1 MKRNDS
7 RAIARLKR
15 MYREFK
21 DNLFVKDG
29 KKWRPCESITE
40 FLELKWVKKLK
51 NTGSIERHHWTNQ
64 MLSKRIEKKDIPKRN
79 RFKKEQKN
87 TILDMTR
94 LVVTVNFLRHLN
106 VKTQYTKT
114 TIFAKT
120 LEIKQLFE
128 NFRDWHLVM

>member
-21 DNLFVKDG
+21 DNLFVRDG

-51 NTGSIERHHWTNQ
+51 NTGSIERHPLDKLDAKQKNRKERY
-64 MLSKRIEKKDIPKRN
+64 SEKKQIQEGIEEYNTRYNEYTCSNCEHNVEGYCID
-79 RFKKEQKN
+79 KKEWVYDQ
-87 TILDMTR
+87 
-94 LVVTVNFLRHLN
+94 
-106 VKTQYTKT
+106 
-114 TIFAKT
+114 
-120 LEIKQLFE
+120 EICKD
-128 NFRDWHLVM
+128 FRD

>member
-51 NTGSIERHHWTNQ
+51 NTGSIERHPLDKLDAKQKNRKERY
-64 MLSKRIEKKDIPKRN
+64 SEKKQIQEGIEEYNTRYDETCSDCEFFETP
-79 RFKKEQKN
+79 QCKN
-87 TILDMTR
+87 TVYKDNNICED
-94 LVVTVNFLRHLN
+94 
-106 VKTQYTKT
+106 
-114 TIFAKT
+114 
-120 LEIKQLFE
+120 
-128 NFRDWHLVM
+128 FRD

>member
-51 NTGSIERHHWTNQ
+51 NTGSIERHPLDKLDAKQKNRKERY
-64 MLSKRIEKKDIPKRN
+64 SEKKQIQ
-79 RFKKEQKN
+79 EGIEEY
-87 TILDMTR
+87 TDMSKYDCSSCMFR
-94 LVVTVNFLRHLN
+94 L
-106 VKTQYTKT
+106 
-114 TIFAKT
+114 
-120 LEIKQLFE
+120 
-128 NFRDWHLVM
+128 

>member
-51 NTGSIERHHWTNQ
+51 NTGSIERHPLDKLDAKQKNRRERY
-64 MLSKRIEKKDIPKRN
+64 SEKKQIQEGVEEYTNMGKYDCSSCIHENKGYC
-79 RFKKEQKN
+79 EKN
-87 TILDMTR
+87 LPMKGEDCPE
-94 LVVTVNFLRHLN
+94 
-106 VKTQYTKT
+106 YW
-114 TIFAKT
+114 
-120 LEIKQLFE
+120 
-128 NFRDWHLVM
+128 D

>member
-51 NTGSIERHHWTNQ
+51 NTGSIERHP
-64 MLSKRIEKKDIPKRN
+64 LDKLDAKRKNRKERYSEKKQIQEGIEEYNTRYDEYTCSNCEHNVEGYCIN
-79 RFKKEQKN
+79 KKEWVQ
-87 TILDMTR
+87 
-94 LVVTVNFLRHLN
+94 
-106 VKTQYTKT
+106 
-114 TIFAKT
+114 
-120 LEIKQLFE
+120 EICKD
-128 NFRDWHLVM
+128 FRD

>member
-40 FLELKWVKKLK
+40 FLELRWVKKLK
-51 NTGSIERHHWTNQ
+51 NTGSIERHPLDKLDAKQKNRKERY
-64 MLSKRIEKKDIPKRN
+64 SEKKQIQEGIEEYNTRYDDTCGDCEFFETP
-79 RFKKEQKN
+79 QCKN
-87 TILDMTR
+87 TVYKDDNICED
-94 LVVTVNFLRHLN
+94 
-106 VKTQYTKT
+106 
-114 TIFAKT
+114 
-120 LEIKQLFE
+120 
-128 NFRDWHLVM
+128 FRD

>member
-21 DNLFVKDG
+21 DNLFVRDG

-51 NTGSIERHHWTNQ
+51 NTGSIERHPLDKLDAKQKNRKERY
-64 MLSKRIEKKDIPKRN
+64 SEKKQIQEGIEEYNTRYDEYTCSNCEHNVEGYCID
-79 RFKKEQKN
+79 KKEWVYNQ
-87 TILDMTR
+87 
-94 LVVTVNFLRHLN
+94 
-106 VKTQYTKT
+106 
-114 TIFAKT
+114 
-120 LEIKQLFE
+120 EICKD
-128 NFRDWHLVM
+128 FRD

>member
-15 MYREFK
+15 MYREFR

-51 NTGSIERHHWTNQ
+51 NTGSIERHPLDKLDAKQKNRKERH
-64 MLSKRIEKKDIPKRN
+64 SEKKQIQEGIEEYNTRYDEYTCSNCEHNVEGYCID
-79 RFKKEQKN
+79 KKEWVYDQ
-87 TILDMTR
+87 
-94 LVVTVNFLRHLN
+94 
-106 VKTQYTKT
+106 
-114 TIFAKT
+114 
-120 LEIKQLFE
+120 EICKD
-128 NFRDWHLVM
+128 FRD

>member
-51 NTGSIERHHWTNQ
+51 NTGSIERHPLDKLDAKQKNRKERH
-64 MLSKRIEKKDIPKRN
+64 SEKKQIQEGIEEYNTRYDEYTCSGCEHNVEGYCID
-79 RFKKEQKN
+79 KKEWVYDQEVCK
-87 TILDMTR
+87 D
-94 LVVTVNFLRHLN
+94 
-106 VKTQYTKT
+106 
-114 TIFAKT
+114 
-120 LEIKQLFE
+120 
-128 NFRDWHLVM
+128 FRD

>member
-51 NTGSIERHHWTNQ
+51 NTGSIERHPLDKLDAKQKNRKERY
-64 MLSKRIEKKDIPKRN
+64 SEKKQIQEGIEEYNTRYDETCGDCEFFETP
-79 RFKKEQKN
+79 QCKN
-87 TILDMTR
+87 TVYKDDNIC
-94 LVVTVNFLRHLN
+94 
-106 VKTQYTKT
+106 
-114 TIFAKT
+114 
-120 LEIKQLFE
+120 E
-128 NFRDWHLVM
+128 NFRD

>member
-21 DNLFVKDG
+21 DGLFIKDG

-51 NTGSIERHHWTNQ
+51 NTGSIERHPLDKLDAKQKNRKERH
-64 MLSKRIEKKDIPKRN
+64 SEKKIIEEGIQEYNSRYDETCGNCEFFETP
-79 RFKKEQKN
+79 QCKN
-87 TILDMTR
+87 TVYKDDKIC
-94 LVVTVNFLRHLN
+94 
-106 VKTQYTKT
+106 
-114 TIFAKT
+114 
-120 LEIKQLFE
+120 E
-128 NFRDWHLVM
+128 NFRD

>member
-51 NTGSIERHHWTNQ
+51 NTGSIEKHPLDKLDAKQKNRKERH
-64 MLSKRIEKKDIPKRN
+64 SEKKQIQEGIEEYNTRYDEYTCSNCEHNVEGYCID
-79 RFKKEQKN
+79 KKEWVYDQ
-87 TILDMTR
+87 
-94 LVVTVNFLRHLN
+94 
-106 VKTQYTKT
+106 
-114 TIFAKT
+114 
-120 LEIKQLFE
+120 EICKD
-128 NFRDWHLVM
+128 FRD

>member
-51 NTGSIERHHWTNQ
+51 NTGSIERHPLDKLDAKQKNRRERH
-64 MLSKRIEKKDIPKRN
+64 SEKKQIQEGIEEYNTRYDKYTCSNCEHNIEGYCID
-79 RFKKEQKN
+79 KKEWVYDQ
-87 TILDMTR
+87 
-94 LVVTVNFLRHLN
+94 
-106 VKTQYTKT
+106 
-114 TIFAKT
+114 
-120 LEIKQLFE
+120 EICKD
-128 NFRDWHLVM
+128 FRD